1 MNKTYLCLGSN
12 SGRRLFNIHRGICEI
27 LSHPVITFID
37 ISPFYFTEPV
47 DYEKQNWFVNVILKV
62 YTTLSPSD
70 LLIYSKD
77 IESFIGRVTTVPKG
91 PRVIDI
97 DILFYNNETIQSENL
112 TIPHPELHKRNFV
125 LRAMIGMGEN
135 IYHPVLKQN
144 INQIYQELHSN
155 KIAFK
160 IPRQLVEKML
170 HDDKNCMVCKLLFNR
185 G

>member
-1 MNKTYLCLGSN
+1 MNKTYLCFGSN
-12 SGRRLFNIHRGICEI
+12 SGKRFFNIHRGICEI
-27 LSHPVITFID
+27 LSHPDINFID

-70 LLIYSKD
+70 LMIYSQY
-77 IESFIGRVTTVPKG
+77 IESLIGRVKTMPKG
-91 PRVIDI
+91 PRIIDI
-97 DILFYNNETIQSENL
+97 DILFYDHKTVQSENL

-135 IYHPVLKQN
+135 IYHPVLKKS
-144 INQIYQELHSN
+144 ISQIYQELHSH
-155 KIAFK
+155 KIVFK
-160 IPRQLVEKML
+160 IPRCLAEKML
-170 HDDKNCMVCKLLFNR
+170 HDDKNCIICKLLFNR